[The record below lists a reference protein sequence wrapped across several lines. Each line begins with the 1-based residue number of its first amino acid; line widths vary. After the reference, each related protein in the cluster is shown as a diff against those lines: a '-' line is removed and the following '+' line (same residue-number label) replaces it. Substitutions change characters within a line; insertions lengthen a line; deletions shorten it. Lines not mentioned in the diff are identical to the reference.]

1 MSIDVEIYMNNIIKF
16 FRENPNDLLNLVPKE
31 KENEFYTKVRETA
44 IENLEK
50 GNEVSLTQSQM
61 IQICAILNGK
71 DPILDRK
78 IKGIFQI
85 TKFGEIC
92 LN

>member
-1 MSIDVEIYMNNIIKF
+1 MNNIIKF
-16 FRENPNDLLNLVPKE
+16 FKENPNDLLNLVPKE

-44 IENLEK
+44 IQNSEN
-50 GNEVSLTQSQM
+50 GIEVSLTQSQM
-61 IQICAILNGK
+61 VKICAILNGK

-78 IKGIFQI
+78 VSKIFEI
-85 TKFGEIC
+85 SKFGLIC